1 MNNTDIKILE
11 KKTLYQG
18 YAKVES
24 YKLKHRLFAGGWSK
38 PFERELL
45 VRYDAVAALLY
56 DPKLDKVVLIEQFR
70 VGALRDKNS
79 PWLLELVAGVID
91 KEKSIEE
98 MVHLEVKEE
107 AGLDIM
113 DLIHIHDFWSSP
125 GASTE
130 YISLYCAIVDS
141 TKADGIHGL
150 DEENEDIM
158 VHVMDT
164 KDAFA
169 AVKSGRINNAITII
183 ALQWLELRMLGCEDC
198 RGGVFPP
205 A

>member
-1 MNNTDIKILE
+1 MKHADVKILE
-11 KKTLYQG
+11 KESLYQG
-18 YAKVES
+18 FATVER
-24 YKLKHRLFAGGWSK
+24 YTLKHRLFAGGWSK

-45 VRYDAVAALLY
+45 VRYNAIAALPY

-70 VGALRDKNS
+70 IGALKDKNS

-91 KEKSIEE
+91 KEKPIKE

-107 AGLDIM
+107 TGLEIKK
-113 DLIHIHDFWSSP
+113 LIPIHEYWSSP
-125 GASTE
+125 GASSE
-130 YISLYCAIVDS
+130 HLSLYCAIVDS

-150 DEENEDIM
+150 DEEHEDIM

-169 AVKSGRINNAITII
+169 AVKSGRINNASTII
-183 ALQWLELRMLGCEDC
+183 ALQWLELNHERNLQ
-198 RGGVFPP
+198 RRIY
-205 A
+205 